1 MKQTTTCGC
10 GRSTTRKTCA
20 SAGVWG
26 WTRSSAIVLQPC
38 STCWAATDNLGV
50 ARSAGG
56 HATGRGNARQ
66 GGEQS
71 LAQRAETV
79 RAGVTTPTAWPTPM
93 TTASTSDTGERPRT
107 IRVPWAPSAVAK
119 TRRVLVADLD
129 ARGVASETVG
139 EAEIVVSELIA
150 NALRHARPLADGM
163 VRVHWK
169 VKAGVVEV
177 EVSDG
182 GGVSTPRPAPQ
193 SLWASSGRGLR
204 IVRSLAHE
212 WGVTEERNGR
222 TVWAALGGP
231 SRRRSH

>member
-1 MKQTTTCGC
+1 
-10 GRSTTRKTCA
+10 
-20 SAGVWG
+20 
-26 WTRSSAIVLQPC
+26 
-38 STCWAATDNLGV
+38 
-50 ARSAGG
+50 
-56 HATGRGNARQ
+56 
-66 GGEQS
+66 
-71 LAQRAETV
+71 LAQPANAVSSTV
-79 RAGVTTPTAWPTPM
+79 PARGRVATATTPPDA
-93 TTASTSDTGERPRT
+93 GERPRT
-107 IRVPWAPSAVAK
+107 IRVPWAPSAVGQ

-129 ARGVASETVG
+129 ERGIAPETVG

-182 GGVSTPRPAPQ
+182 GSASTPRPAPQ
-193 SLWASSGRGLR
+193 SLWSSTGRGLR

-212 WGVTEERNGR
+212 WGVTDERNGR